1 MVKVLVSD
9 PLAEAGVAI
18 LRDGAAVDVRT
29 GLARE
34 ELLAILPEYDALIVR
49 SETKVTA
56 EVLRAGTKLRVV
68 ARAGVGT
75 DNIDVAAAT
84 ERGILVLNTPGP
96 NSIAAAEHTL
106 AVTLSLL
113 RHVAR
118 ADASLR
124 AGKWERKAFVGS
136 ELYRKT
142 LGVVGLGRIGREVT
156 SRARAFG
163 MEVLIYD
170 PYVSAAAAE
179 ALGAIAAPLDA
190 LLERAD
196 IVTCTA
202 PASETRGIL
211 GARELARMKQGTFLI
226 NCALGGLVTRRRC
239 TRRW

>member
-18 LRDGAAVDVRT
+18 LRDGADVDVRT
-29 GLARE
+29 GLPRE

-56 EVLRAGTKLRVV
+56 EVLAAGTNLRVV
-68 ARAGVGT
+68 TRAGVGT

-84 ERGILVLNTPGP
+84 EQGILVLNTPGP

-124 AGKWERKAFVGS
+124 AGKWERKSFVGS

-163 MEVLIYD
+163 MDVLIYD
-170 PYVSAAAAE
+170 PYRFRRRRRSAGRDRRAARFAAGARRCRHPPSAAAP
-179 ALGAIAAPLDA
+179 GDA
-190 LLERAD
+190 RNPGYA
-196 IVTCTA
+196 
-202 PASETRGIL
+202 
-211 GARELARMKQGTFLI
+211 
-226 NCALGGLVTRRRC
+226 
-239 TRRW
+239 